1 MKNFVYDGKIK
12 KLIFLILLLS
22 SAVMVFSQTVLESD
36 VFPQIDGAFMEK
48 NPAKVSA
55 ILTKYKGTSYYKRCE
70 EYVLHNIRLLI
81 LSNQIDLI
89 QSMSMAVIDV
99 NLDCQDAVNLY
110 MTVEKSIAKR
120 NARLAEEQKRKE
132 QEAAYVAAAPEK
144 TREEIRRD
152 YTVVANKSTG
162 ETVFMNPV
170 DTEYYN
176 DFGWHAA
183 INMLDLGVYLKPD
196 AEGAMNTNLKYG
208 IAVDGR
214 FYYRGDDVFIGLD
227 GFADF
232 LVVDT
237 AGADAV
243 SYGVLFVPEISFKNL
258 NRKMFFRCGFSNES
272 TEGDGFF
279 SPVVGLAF
287 RDISIGSLEFNMY
300 ADYLP
305 GHLFYNNINA
315 AMGAGLE
322 FVKPVAKF
330 TSAQVLIKL
339 GVREYLTLETSGV
352 TSRSRVSLGIGVENH
367 D

>member
-1 MKNFVYDGKIK
+1 
-12 KLIFLILLLS
+12 
-22 SAVMVFSQTVLESD
+22 
-36 VFPQIDGAFMEK
+36 
-48 NPAKVSA
+48 
-55 ILTKYKGTSYYKRCE
+55 
-70 EYVLHNIRLLI
+70 
-81 LSNQIDLI
+81 
-89 QSMSMAVIDV
+89 MSMAVIDV

-120 NARLAEEQKRKE
+120 NAQRAEEQKRKE
-132 QEAAYVAAAPEK
+132 QDAAYVAAAPEK

-152 YTVVANKSTG
+152 YTVVANASSG
-162 ETVFMNPV
+162 ESVFMNPV
-170 DTEYYN
+170 DNEYYS
-176 DFGWHAA
+176 DFSWHAA
-183 INMLDLGVYLKPD
+183 LNMLDLGIYMRPD
-196 AEGAMNTNLKYG
+196 AEGAMKTNFKYG
-208 IAVDGR
+208 VALDGR
-214 FYYRGDDVFIGLD
+214 FYYRGDDIFIGVD

-232 LVVDT
+232 LVVDP
-237 AGADAV
+237 DNQEAV
-243 SYGVLFVPEISFKNL
+243 SYGILFVPEISFKNL

-272 TEGDGFF
+272 TEGAGFF

-287 RDISIGSLEFNMY
+287 RDISIGTFEFNMY

-305 GHLFYNNINA
+305 GHLLYNNMNA

-322 FVKPVAKF
+322 LIKPVAKF